1 MRAVGLVV
9 LLPLMGLVPATQS
22 ACDDVEPSL
31 VVSGFPLETV
41 DVQSRLLG
49 VLDEAAIEALAED
62 PAVDGVLRLP
72 AGACPNGCRFAELSV
87 YVKNPT
93 DQPLAPPVVRTRAVE
108 GRPPRAALA
117 FRSDEISPGRTG
129 RLRVVV
135 ELWPEERTLTAHL
148 SASVFVDVTSSEA
161 PAAGASPSPTAD

>member
-1 MRAVGLVV
+1 MRAAGLVV
-9 LLPLMGLVPATQS
+9 LLLLMGLVPATQS

-41 DVQSRLLG
+41 DLESRLLG
-49 VLDEAAIEALAED
+49 VLDDEALAALSAD
-62 PAVDGVLRLP
+62 PAIDSVLRLP
-72 AGACPNGCRFAELSV
+72 AGACPGGCRFAELSV

-93 DQPLAPPVVRTRAVE
+93 DHPLAPPVVRTRAVE
-108 GRPPRAALA
+108 GRPERAALA

-148 SASVFVDVTSSEA
+148 SASVFVDVTSA
-161 PAAGASPSPTAD
+161 PAARSAPPSTEH